1 MRKRTAAGLLF
12 AMTALILDSRC
23 AAGSAR
29 DAIELCIGTLI
40 PVLFP
45 LFVLSAMLVP
55 ALGALRM
62 PRLSKILGFPEGGG
76 GFTDHAK
83 DRKRSAI

>member
-12 AMTALILDSRC
+12 AMLVLILDSRC
-23 AAGSAR
+23 AADSAR
-29 DAIELCIGTLI
+29 EAIELCMGTLI

-62 PRLSKILGFPEGGG
+62 PRLS
-76 GFTDHAK
+76 
-83 DRKRSAI
+83 

>member
-1 MRKRTAAGLLF
+1 
-12 AMTALILDSRC
+12 MTALILDSRC
-23 AAGSAR
+23 AAGSVR
-29 DAIELCIGTLI
+29 EAIELCIGTLI

-62 PRLSKILGFPEGGG
+62 PRLTKI
-76 GFTDHAK
+76 H
-83 DRKRSAI
+83 